1 MDPAGVKKIIESIQ
15 PPAVRNR
22 LLSTLQLAVNL
33 VPVPQDGKDESAQAL
48 PVAASKFGGLPDLPP
63 GFAWP
68 LSGLRRKPDFRDGS
82 TGYPDYQYH
91 QAPLVFLAQ
100 INLADTPAGLTSEAA
115 PAWLLPRAGLLSFF
129 AACYKTGFP
138 DTGCHPGDWLVV
150 YTPPGQRIA
159 AAQPPVVSAEFA
171 AAAEE
176 DGVEE
181 LDSDTRRMILPQR
194 AMHLQLTATPR
205 WAEMYGSGV
214 QPNRDCMHLE
224 HAVLR
229 HVLGGHASYKQ
240 SPVEGIAAGATHK
253 PREEMVQLLQLS
265 SDHQSRTNWAYSARA
280 YFMLTRDA
288 LRRLAFNEVVVV
300 SQV

>member
-214 QPNRDCMHLE
+214 AINDDCMHLR
-224 HAVLR
+224 HAVLL
-229 HVLGGHASYKQ
+229 HVLGGHACHKQ
-240 SPVEGIAAGATHK
+240 APVEDTAADL
-253 PREEMVQLLQLS
+253 PRNLDEQVVQLLQLDT
-265 SDHQSRTNWAYSARA
+265 DHRSGTHWCYSARA
-280 YFMLTRDA
+280 HFMIKRSA
-288 LRRLAFNEVVVV
+288 LRRLAFDEVVVV
-300 SQV
+300 SQI